1 MPRFNRDK
9 YITEGSYPSD
19 LNDPVV
25 MNKDKKSLSVISNF
39 LGIDW
44 DDEITVI
51 LGKEGQW
58 YTPRH
63 YVETDEPNPHYAA
76 GSGIF
81 KMEYVPTGEER
92 KWMQYGERALSY
104 LIEGTDPDG
113 QEVIFLRKNTPFGSA
128 PVLFIGDVQVNPNK
142 IVQAAKTGDSTF
154 KEVRQPSR
162 SRWGPLDEEGK
173 ADLDWS

>member
-25 MNKDKKSLSVISNF
+25 MNKDKKSLIVISNF

-51 LGKEGQW
+51 LGKEGEW

-63 YVETDEPNPHYAA
+63 YVETGKGRY
-76 GSGIF
+76 GY
-81 KMEYVPTGEER
+81 EYVPTGEER

>member
-19 LNDPVV
+19 LNDPIV
-25 MNKDKKSLSVISNF
+25 MNKDKKSLIVISNF

-51 LGKEGQW
+51 LGKEGEW

-63 YVETDEPNPHYAA
+63 YVETGKGRY
-76 GSGIF
+76 GY
-81 KMEYVPTGEER
+81 EYVPTGEER
-92 KWMQYGERALSY
+92 KWMQYGKRALSY